1 MVITLTPGHPQCVC
15 VCTPSVCVY
24 VCVCTCTHSTCVC
37 VCARACPQCV
47 HVCVHACAHSVCVR
61 VCVCVSGRGVGQDQG
76 RHSLSASPGPTAKA
90 PLGRT
95 QPVTHCSPQWTP
107 EPQLP
112 DGRHGSHL
120 VLPHL
125 SEPSS
130 PLLPPP
136 SGFGPLCNHSSSG
149 CLGHIW
155 LQTSDRSAHL
165 PTTASPP
172 PDVRALLS

>member
-1 MVITLTPGHPQCVC
+1 M
-15 VCTPSVCVY
+15 
-24 VCVCTCTHSTCVC
+24 C
-37 VCARACPQCV
+37 VCARAPTVCVCVCVCVCVDHHTHTQTPTVRMCARTCPQCV
-47 HVCVHACAHSVCVR
+47 HVCVCTHVPTACACVCM
-61 VCVCVSGRGVGQDQG
+61 CVSGGGVGQDQG
-76 RHSLSASPGPTAKA
+76 RHSLSTSPGPTAKA

-95 QPVTHCSPQWTP
+95 QPVTHCSPPWTP

-155 LQTSDRSAHL
+155 LQTSDRSTHL